1 MVKRIIAAVC
11 VLLLFIVGIFGISK
25 LIIGNNSAPAK
36 VVTTNF
42 VAYDFARAVLGEA
55 SEVSLLL
62 PPGSD
67 AHSFEP
73 TPRDI
78 MTVSKAELLIYNGG
92 ESESWVSR
100 VIESSGVSRALRMM
114 DTVEVLEE
122 GEDGILEGSEEG
134 SREVSSEGSE
144 AKTEYDEHIWTS
156 PKNAIKIVE
165 VARDRLIEVFPSR
178 AEELKENARK
188 YIAEISEIDS
198 EIREI
203 VAGATKKLIFAD
215 RFPFLY
221 FVHEY
226 KLDYLAAFPGCSEQT
241 EASSATVA
249 KLIEAARGQKYILK
263 IELTSDALAKTVSSE
278 TGAEILTLNSMHN
291 VSSEDFKSG
300 KTYVDYFR
308 ENLEVLRKVLE

>member
-1 MVKRIIAAVC
+1 MVKRIITAVC

-25 LIIGNNSAPAK
+25 LIIDNNSAPAK

-92 ESESWVSR
+92 ESESWVLR
-100 VIESSGVSRALRMM
+100 VIENSGVPRTLRMM

-122 GEDGILEGSEEG
+122 GEDGVLEG

-165 VARDRLIEVFPSR
+165 SIRDKLVEVFPSR

-198 EIREI
+198 EIWEI
-203 VAGATKKLIFAD
+203 AAGATKKLIFAD

-249 KLIEAARGQKYILK
+249 KLIEAARGKKYILK

-278 TGAEILTLNSMHN
+278 TGAEILTLSSMHN